1 MAVENES
8 DAEKAACKLIQSGIE
23 KVIISLGAK
32 GAFAVT
38 KTEIVSV
45 PAFKVEAVDTTAA
58 GDTFCGAFAV
68 ALVDGKSLKESL
80 LFASAAA
87 AICIT
92 RIGAQPSAPAR
103 KEIDANLLRY
113 EARINIRLLI

>member
-103 KEIDANLLRY
+103 KEIDAILLR
-113 EARINIRLLI
+113 